1 MPGVAVEDEEEEEDA
16 GFEDRRRQG
25 MVLLK
30 RPAFCQRQMS
40 SRSSR
45 VCVSLRTRRHIS
57 RDSGIKGGFVGNV
70 QAQRRSCRA
79 SAQNIGPEM
88 AALGI
93 VTGEQ

>member
-1 MPGVAVEDEEEEEDA
+1 MSPDSTRLMPGVAVEDEEEDEDA

-57 RDSGIKGGFVGNV
+57 RDSGIRGGSWETY
-70 QAQRRSCRA
+70 RRREGRA
-79 SAQNIGPEM
+79 GP
-88 AALGI
+88 APRI
-93 VTGEQ
+93 